1 MIYLV
6 ISPQTIQIKSQ
17 TNKIL
22 KEVLG
27 DDYSD
32 FSVSRIDG
40 TQEEL
45 DNIIMEMSQL
55 PFGSDKRCVVVE
67 NPIFLTN
74 NKIAFD
80 SPRQESEL
88 TELIKRPID
97 EINVIFT
104 IETAALNKK
113 SKFYTLIEQNKGKIF
128 DCLDIPKEK
137 MPEYIEKY
145 VEKRE
150 SSIDH
155 NAAVELAK
163 RINGD
168 LNILVNECAKLL
180 LYTDHIKLTDVLMMV
195 NKPLEDNVFAISNA
209 LLKGENMLAY
219 DIYLDLKVANV
230 EPITLIGMLANQFR
244 FVSQVQYLNIDRGMS
259 IEEMAKKMQTSDV
272 RVKIALQNARK
283 FTPMMLQDILLR
295 LSYLD
300 RDIKSGSIDRFY
312 AFELFLI
319 NFKV

>member
-22 KEVLG
+22 KEELG

-40 TQEEL
+40 NQEEL
-45 DNIIMEMSQL
+45 DDIIMEMSQL
-55 PFGSDKRCVVVE
+55 PFGSDKKCVVVE

-74 NKIAFD
+74 SKLTFD
-80 SPRQESEL
+80 NPLQENEL
-88 TELIKRPID
+88 SELIKRPID

-104 IETAALNKK
+104 IETALLNKK
-113 SKFYTLIEQNKGKIF
+113 SKFYILIEQNKGKIF
-128 DCLDIPKEK
+128 DCLDIPKDK

-145 VEKRE
+145 VEKRDG
-150 SSIDH
+150 SIEH

-180 LYTDHIKLTDVLMMV
+180 LYSDHIKLTDVLTMV

-230 EPITLIGMLANQFR
+230 EPVTLIGMLANQFR
-244 FVSQVQYLNIDRGMS
+244 FVSQVQYLNNDMAMS
-259 IEEMAKKMQTSDV
+259 NAEIGKTLQTNDI

-283 FTPMMLQDILLR
+283 FTSTKLQDILFQ
-295 LSYLD
+295 LSNLD
-300 RDIKSGSIDRFY
+300 KDIKSGTIDRFY
-312 AFELFLI
+312 AFEIFLI